1 MRRRNLYGNI
11 KTTLDGIEFDSR
23 AEAARYA
30 ELKLLEQAGQINN
43 LKTQVEI
50 LLEVRGVK
58 VCKYIAD
65 FTYNELTE
73 AGTHKQYV
81 VEDVK
86 GVRTAVFNLKAR
98 LFKAIYGYP
107 ITIVYSKGKFR
118 RKRRKA

>member
-1 MRRRNLYGNI
+1 MRRRRNLYGNI
-11 KTTLDGIEFDSR
+11 KTTLDGLTFDSR

-30 ELKLLEQAGQINN
+30 ELKLLEQAGRINN
-43 LKTQVEI
+43 LKTQVAI
-50 LLEVRGVK
+50 PLEVRGVK

-65 FTYNELTE
+65 FTYNELTK

-98 LFKAIYGYP
+98 LFKAIYGHS
-107 ITIVYSKGKFR
+107 ITVVYSKPR
-118 RKRRKA
+118 TKRSKR